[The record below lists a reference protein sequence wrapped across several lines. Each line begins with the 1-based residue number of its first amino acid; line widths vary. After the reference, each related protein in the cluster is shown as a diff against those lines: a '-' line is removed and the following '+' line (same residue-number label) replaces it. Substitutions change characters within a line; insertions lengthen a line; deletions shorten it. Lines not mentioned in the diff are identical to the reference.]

1 MALSL
6 WGGGS
11 SAEHNIRV
19 RESTHRIAAAA
30 AGKNCCQC
38 FSQKKLFIL
47 IKLFR
52 GEAYSVRCRE
62 QHAMTNILPRKLRRY
77 DDEFF

>member
-1 MALSL
+1 MALSGVAAAVQSIIL
-6 WGGGS
+6 
-11 SAEHNIRV
+11 ECER
-19 RESTHRIAAAA
+19 AAAA

-52 GEAYSVRCRE
+52 GEAYSESSARDDKYPPQE
-62 QHAMTNILPRKLRRY
+62 APRRARSY